1 MRPDTVINMR
11 IKVCSALHEKFIR
24 SGLDEALKPTEFPD
38 RYNSPT
44 KNKQKNQQ
52 KMLMSG

>member
-11 IKVCSALHEKFIR
+11 IHVCSALHEKFIR

-38 RYNSPT
+38 RYNGST
-44 KNKQKNQQ
+44 KNKQ